1 MLWVKSVTVALP
13 LLAFSVL
20 IALLVRISWPALI
33 GGVAL
38 CFWPLTLLFGLLP
51 LVFWLRPSL
60 LDNPKLKTMLPPIC
74 GVLIELARLGLVR
87 LLDADLGEA
96 VWLGFGEKLAGV
108 FIGFAP
114 AGLLLL
120 GRPPRFDQDQAAAG
134 RSHASSY
141 ARSLLWVGDLLAC
154 IGFSLLTAYSPWLA
168 LVTVPVCVA
177 LAPTGKKDGLAG
189 LRVELATLLVGIVA
203 TVAGLALFGALG

>member
-1 MLWVKSVTVALP
+1 
-13 LLAFSVL
+13 
-20 IALLVRISWPALI
+20 
-33 GGVAL
+33 
-38 CFWPLTLLFGLLP
+38 
-51 LVFWLRPSL
+51 
-60 LDNPKLKTMLPPIC
+60 
-74 GVLIELARLGLVR
+74 LGLVR

-96 VWLGFGEKLAGV
+96 MWLGFGEKSASV

-134 RSHASSY
+134 RSQASSY
-141 ARSLLWVGDLLAC
+141 ARSLLWVGDLLVC
-154 IGFSLLTAYSPWLA
+154 IGFSLLMAYSLWLA

-177 LAPTGKKDGLAG
+177 LASTGKKGGLAD
-189 LRVELATLLVGIVA
+189 LRIELATLLVGIVA